1 MYMKGQHIMNKELIK
16 LDNNTGIVSN
26 ELGTLNIIKT
36 NNQKFFLEQILKVEN
51 TLEESSIYL
60 NFLKKNLNK
69 KYSPAK
75 YIITMILTLIASI
88 LISLTITLNPI
99 TLTLNLAIASKILLG
114 LAPALLITKSYL
126 FKRDKRCLELQIK
139 NQTKEIRNLETA
151 LYNMKKL
158 TSYQVI
164 EKNVQN
170 THNLSHNSQVNL
182 HPEKVH
188 KLVLT
193 LKK

>member
-1 MYMKGQHIMNKELIK
+1 MKGQHIMNKELIK

-26 ELGTLNIIKT
+26 ELGTINIIKT
-36 NNQKFFLEQILKVEN
+36 NNQEFSLEQILKTEN

-60 NFLKKNLNK
+60 NFLKKNLSK

-75 YIITMILTLIASI
+75 YIITMILTLLASV
-88 LISLTITLNPI
+88 LISLVITLNPL
-99 TLTLNLAIASKILLG
+99 TLTFNIAIASKILLG
-114 LAPALLITKSYL
+114 LAPSLLITKSYL
-126 FKRDKRCLELQIK
+126 FKRDKRNLELQIK

-164 EKNVQN
+164 EENVQN
-170 THNLSHNSQVNL
+170 TPNISHNNQVNL

-188 KLVLT
+188 KLVLA

>member
-1 MYMKGQHIMNKELIK
+1 MKGQHIMNKELIK

-36 NNQKFFLEQILKVEN
+36 NNQEFSLEQILKTEN
-51 TLEESSIYL
+51 TLEEVNMYL
-60 NFLKKNLNK
+60 EFLKKNLSK
-69 KYSPAK
+69 KYSPVK
-75 YIITMILTLIASI
+75 YIITMILTLLASA
-88 LISLTITLNPI
+88 LISLVITLNPI
-99 TLTLNLAIASKILLG
+99 TLTFNIAIASKILLG
-114 LAPALLITKSYL
+114 LAPSLLITKSYL

-164 EKNVQN
+164 EENVQN

>member
-1 MYMKGQHIMNKELIK
+1 MKGRNIMNKELIK

-26 ELGTLNIIKT
+26 DLGTLNIVKT
-36 NNQKFFLEQILKVEN
+36 NNQKFSIEQILKTEN
-51 TLEESSIYL
+51 DLEESSIYL

-69 KYSPAK
+69 KYSPSK
-75 YIITMILTLIASI
+75 YIINMILTLIASI
-88 LISLTITLNPI
+88 LISLTITINPI
-99 TLTLNLAIASKILLG
+99 TLTYNLAIASKILLG
-114 LAPALLITKSYL
+114 LAPSLLITKSYL

-164 EKNVQN
+164 EENVQN

>member
-1 MYMKGQHIMNKELIK
+1 MKGRNIMNKELIK

-26 ELGTLNIIKT
+26 ELGTLNIVKT
-36 NNQKFFLEQILKVEN
+36 NNQKFSIEQILKTEN
-51 TLEESSIYL
+51 DLEESSIYL

-69 KYSPAK
+69 KYSPSK
-75 YIITMILTLIASI
+75 YIINMILTLIASI
-88 LISLTITLNPI
+88 LISLTITINPI
-99 TLTLNLAIASKILLG
+99 TLTYNLAIASKILLG
-114 LAPALLITKSYL
+114 LAPSLLITKSYL
-126 FKRDKRCLELQIK
+126 FKRDKRNLELQIK

>member
-1 MYMKGQHIMNKELIK
+1 MNKELIK

-26 ELGTLNIIKT
+26 ELGTINTIKT
-36 NNQKFFLEQILKVEN
+36 NNQKFSIEQILKTEN
-51 TLEESSIYL
+51 DLEESSIYL

-69 KYSPAK
+69 KYSPSK
-75 YIITMILTLIASI
+75 YIINMILTLIASI
-88 LISLTITLNPI
+88 LISLTITINPI
-99 TLTLNLAIASKILLG
+99 TLTYNLTIALKILLG

-164 EKNVQN
+164 EENVQN
-170 THNLSHNSQVNL
+170 THNISHNSQVNL

-188 KLVLT
+188 QLVLT